1 MARKMPG
8 KSLQQIVTSIATAVV
23 IITIITWLSESL
35 KALERPGIEFS
46 VWKVIEFVQK
56 FVFGRL
62 LQNVFLVHI
71 FWF

>member
-8 KSLQQIVTSIATAVV
+8 KSLQQIVTSIATAV

-62 LQNVFLVHI
+62 PQNVFLVHI

>member
-8 KSLQQIVTSIATAVV
+8 KSLQQIITSIATVV
-23 IITIITWLSESL
+23 IIIIITWLSESL
-35 KALERPGIEFS
+35 KALERPGIEFF
-46 VWKVIEFVQK
+46 VWKVIGFVQK

-62 LQNVFLVHI
+62 PQNVFLVHI

>member
-8 KSLQQIVTSIATAVV
+8 KSLQQIITSIATAV
-23 IITIITWLSESL
+23 IIIIITWLSESL
-35 KALERPGIEFS
+35 KALERPGIEFF
-46 VWKVIEFVQK
+46 VWKVIGFVPK

-62 LQNVFLVHI
+62 PQNVFLVHI

>member
-8 KSLQQIVTSIATAVV
+8 KSLQQIITSIATVV
-23 IITIITWLSESL
+23 IIIIITWLSESL
-35 KALERPGIEFS
+35 KALERPGIEFF
-46 VWKVIEFVQK
+46 VWKVIGFAQK

-62 LQNVFLVHI
+62 PQNVFLVHI